1 MYACNIIHRNQ
12 YILFFFLPIFAFKG
26 SLGAELLENDPKSN
40 IIITESEP
48 NALQNKGRSITLQDA
63 ERMFLRN
70 NLSLLSSRLEVES
83 KKAAIIQAGLWEN
96 PSVYVDQNIYNQQT
110 KQYFDVTKNGE
121 TMIQVQQLFY
131 MAGKRDKRVQLAKWN
146 KGVAEQMFYDTL
158 RSLKLELRSSFFQLH
173 YSRNALEFYE
183 ESIPRVKNT
192 IRGAENVYKNRQI
205 LLSELLRLKSILF
218 RLETDRSELI
228 KNILEREKVLKILL
242 NETDLLDVE
251 IFPVLPGMDDAI
263 FSPLVLEPERLLN
276 VALEHRP
283 DLKGLEL
290 IVNAERANLSLQKAM
305 AVPDLTLGGSYDRAG
320 NYIKDYYGV
329 TVSVPI
335 PVFNRNQ
342 GNIRASETA
351 LASKKAELEEKLL
364 SVRSEVRSAMGIAK
378 EKDRLL
384 QEYKEAFTKD
394 YKNLS
399 VLMIENYKKKYL
411 TILEFADFFE
421 SYSESTLKM
430 IRLQSDRIEAVEVL
444 NFTVGKTIFGEL

>member
-1 MYACNIIHRNQ
+1 MYTFDAILRNRS
-12 YILFFFLPIFAFKG
+12 ILFLFFLCIAYSEIFG
-26 SLGAELLENDPKSN
+26 GELPENDPKAN
-40 IIITESEP
+40 IILTESELKPSP
-48 NALQNKGRSITLQDA
+48 NRGKLITLQDA

-70 NLSLLSSRLEVES
+70 NLSLLSSRLEVET
-83 KKAAIIQAGLWEN
+83 KKAEIIQAGLWEN
-96 PSVYVDQNIYNQQT
+96 PTFYVDQNIYNQQT
-110 KQYFDVTKNGE
+110 KQYFDTSKNGE
-121 TMIQVQQLFY
+121 TVVQIQQLFY

-158 RSLKLELRSSFFQLH
+158 RSLKLELRSSFFQLY

-183 ESIPRVKNT
+183 ECIPRVKNT

-228 KNILEREKVLKILL
+228 KNILEREKILKILL
-242 NETDLLDVE
+242 NEPDMLDAEV
-251 IFPVLPGMDDAI
+251 IPVFSGLEDAI
-263 FSPLVLEPERLLN
+263 FSPLVLEPDRLLN

-290 IVNAERANLSLQKAM
+290 LVNAERANLTLQKAM
-305 AVPDLTLGGSYDRAG
+305 AVPDLSLGGSYDRAG

-329 TVSVPI
+329 TISMPI

-364 SVRSEVRSAMGIAK
+364 SVKSEVRSALGIAK

-384 QEYKEAFTKD
+384 QEYKESFTKD

-399 VLMIENYKKKYL
+399 TLMIENYKKKYL

-421 SYSESTLKM
+421 SYSDSTLKM
-430 IRLQSDRIEAVEVL
+430 IRLQSDRIEAVEIL
-444 NFTVGKTIFGEL
+444 NFTVGKTVFGEL

>member
-1 MYACNIIHRNQ
+1 MYACVIILRNQ
-12 YILFFFLPIFAFKG
+12 FILTFLFFSIAYARLFAADLPESDLKA
-26 SLGAELLENDPKSN
+26 N
-40 IIITESEP
+40 IIITESDP
-48 NALQNKGRSITLQDA
+48 KASQIKGKPLTLQEA
-63 ERMFLRN
+63 ERLFLRN

-96 PSVYVDQNIYNQQT
+96 PTVYVDQNIYNQQT
-110 KQYFDVTKNGE
+110 RQYFDTTKNGE
-121 TMIQVQQLFY
+121 TMIQIQQLFY

-146 KGVAEQMFYDTL
+146 RSVAEQMFYDTL
-158 RSLKLELRSSFFQLH
+158 RSLKLELRSSFFQLY

-242 NETDLLDVE
+242 NEADLLDVE
-251 IFPVLPGMDDAI
+251 LVPVLPGIEETI
-263 FSPLVLEPERLLN
+263 FSPLVLEPDRLLN

-290 IVNAERANLSLQKAM
+290 LVNAERANLSLQKAM
-305 AVPDLTLGGSYDRAG
+305 AVPDLSLGGSYDRAG

-329 TVSVPI
+329 TISMPI

-364 SVRSEVRSAMGIAK
+364 SVKSEVRSALGIAK

-384 QEYKEAFTKD
+384 QEYKESFTKD

-399 VLMIENYKKKYL
+399 ALMIENYKKKYL

-444 NFTVGKTIFGEL
+444 NFTVGKTVFGEL